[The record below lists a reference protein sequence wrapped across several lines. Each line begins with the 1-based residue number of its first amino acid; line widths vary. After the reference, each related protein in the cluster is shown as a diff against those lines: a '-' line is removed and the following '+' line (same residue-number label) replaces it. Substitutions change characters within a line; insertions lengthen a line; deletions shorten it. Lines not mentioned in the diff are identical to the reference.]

1 MGSRIIGSGSYL
13 PSYIL
18 TNEELTKSIDSSV
31 EWIKTRTGI
40 DERRIAKTESNL
52 DMAYKASLLA
62 IQDSGIQPSELDLI
76 IVATT
81 SADQIFPSLASRLQV
96 LLNISNIP
104 AFDIQAVCSGFI
116 YGMHVVDSLIKSG
129 KYKNVLFVGSEK
141 MSQIVNWQDRSTC
154 ILFGDGAGAV
164 IIQKQDSYEGII
176 DTNIFADGSKHDI
189 LFSEYGSNSQSQVP
203 NYGSITMNGREV
215 FKLAISYMKSSI
227 DELLAKNNLDISQI
241 DLIIPHQANARITEN
256 LIEKFGIDESKIINT
271 ISKHGNCSAAS
282 IPLAIDYA
290 VKNNRLKKGDLVVLV
305 AFGSG
310 ITWGT
315 CLLRW

>member
-1 MGSRIIGSGSYL
+1 MGSRIIGCGSYL

-52 DMAYKASLLA
+52 DMAYEASLLA
-62 IQDSGIQPSELDLI
+62 IKDSGIKPSDLDLI

-81 SADQIFPSLASRLQV
+81 SPDQIFPSLACRLQA
-96 LLNISNIP
+96 LLNISNVP

-116 YGMHVVDSLIKSG
+116 YGMHVSDSLIKSG

-141 MSQIVNWQDRSTC
+141 MSQIVNWNDRSTC

-164 IIQKQDSYEGII
+164 IMHRQDSHDGII
-176 DTNIFADGSKHDI
+176 DTNIFSDGSKHDI
-189 LFSEYGSNSQSQVP
+189 LFSEHVANLQIHQS

-227 DELLAKNNLDISQI
+227 DELLSNNNLDISQI
-241 DLIIPHQANARITEN
+241 DLIIPHQANSRITEN
-256 LIEKFGIDESKIINT
+256 LVEKFGIDESKIINT
-271 ISKHGNCSAAS
+271 ISKHGNCSSAS